1 MLRTLLMGMALLSA
15 PALVAPPA
23 FAATPE
29 ELDRLKSEAD
39 VAADKAKAMT
49 KLADDFDKN
58 VEKEKDNT
66 ETKKAIRE
74 YLLEELANLRK
85 LGIPTN
91 PEEPEEDVAEP
102 EEEIPAD
109 EREKLVALRDLCV
122 KMKTHKLGEK
132 DKPFAKDLRTYIVTL
147 DERAERKQTRY
158 DKEKEAS
165 K

>member
-1 MLRTLLMGMALLSA
+1 MLRTLLMALALLSA

-39 VAADKAKAMT
+39 VAGDKAKALT

-58 VEKEKDNT
+58 MEKEKDNA

-91 PEEPEEDVAEP
+91 PEEPEDDVAEP

-147 DERAERKQTRY
+147 NERAERKQNRY

>member
-1 MLRTLLMGMALLSA
+1 MALALLSA

-39 VAADKAKAMT
+39 VAGDKAKALT

-58 VEKEKDNT
+58 MEKEKDNA

-91 PEEPEEDVAEP
+91 PEEPEDDVAEP

-147 DERAERKQTRY
+147 NERAERKQNRY

>member
-1 MLRTLLMGMALLSA
+1 MLRTLLMGLALLSA

-39 VAADKAKAMT
+39 VAGDKAKAVE

-58 VEKEKDNT
+58 LEKGKDNA

-91 PEEPEEDVAEP
+91 PEEPEDDVAEP
-102 EEEIPAD
+102 EEEIPAE

-122 KMKTHKLGEK
+122 KLKTHKLGEK
-132 DKPFAKDLRTYIVTL
+132 DKPFAKDLRAYIQVL
-147 DERAERKQTRY
+147 NDRAERKEARY
-158 DKEKEAS
+158 EKEKEAS

>member
-15 PALVAPPA
+15 PALIAPPA

-39 VAADKAKAMT
+39 VAADKAKAVE

-66 ETKKAIRE
+66 ETKKVIRE

-85 LGIPTN
+85 LGIATN
-91 PEEPEEDVAEP
+91 PEEPEEDVVEP